1 MNVNDMTI
9 LKERNFESEFQFQT
23 SRSGGAGGQNV
34 NKVSTKVALRFHVQ
48 QSAILTAEEKSLL
61 QEKAANL
68 ITDDGYLQ
76 LVSQE
81 ARTQLANKE
90 SVIKKFYKLLQKSFT
105 KVKPRKPTK
114 IPFAVQE
121 KRRADKR
128 KNAEKKNYR
137 KFDLGD

>member
-1 MNVNDMTI
+1 MAT

-34 NKVSTKVALRFHVQ
+34 NKVSTKVALRFHVL
-48 QSAILTAEEKSLL
+48 QSAILTEEEKSLL

-90 SVIKKFYKLLQKSFT
+90 SAIKKFYKLLQKSFT
-105 KVKPRKPTK
+105 KPKPRKPTK
-114 IPFAVQE
+114 IPLAIQQ
-121 KRRADKR
+121 KRMADKR
-128 KNAEKKNYR
+128 KNAEKKTNR
-137 KFDLGD
+137 KFTSGD

>member
-1 MNVNDMTI
+1 MTT

-34 NKVSTKVALRFHVQ
+34 NKVSTKVALRFHVL
-48 QSAILTAEEKSLL
+48 QSAILTEEEKSLL

-105 KVKPRKPTK
+105 KPKPRKPTK
-114 IPFAVQE
+114 IPLAIQQ
-121 KRRADKR
+121 KRMEDKR
-128 KNAEKKNYR
+128 KNAEKKTNR
-137 KFDLGD
+137 KFTLGD

>member
-1 MNVNDMTI
+1 MTT

-34 NKVSTKVALRFHVQ
+34 NKVSTKVALRFHVL
-48 QSAILTAEEKSLL
+48 QSTILTEEEKSLL
-61 QEKAANL
+61 QEKAVNL

-105 KVKPRKPTK
+105 KTKPRKPTK
-114 IPFAVQE
+114 IPLVIQQ
-121 KRRADKR
+121 KRMTDKR
-128 KNAEKKNYR
+128 KNAEKKNNR
-137 KFDLGD
+137 KFTLGD

>member
-1 MNVNDMTI
+1 MTI

-34 NKVSTKVALRFHVQ
+34 NKVSTKVALRFHVLH
-48 QSAILTAEEKSLL
+48 SAILTEEEKNLL

-105 KVKPRKPTK
+105 KAKPRKPTK
-114 IPFAVQE
+114 IPLAIQQ
-121 KRRADKR
+121 KRMTDKR
-128 KNAEKKNYR
+128 KNAEKKTNR
-137 KFDLGD
+137 KFTLGD